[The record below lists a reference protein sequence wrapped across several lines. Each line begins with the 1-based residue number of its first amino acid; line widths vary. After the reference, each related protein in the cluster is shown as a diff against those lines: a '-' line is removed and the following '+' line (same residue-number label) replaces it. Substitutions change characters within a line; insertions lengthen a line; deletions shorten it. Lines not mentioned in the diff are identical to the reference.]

1 MIFVICAITKLV
13 FNLIIFIMLTKKL
26 KLSTLSEALLKDKEM
41 GSLYGGDRTCDCS
54 CYYQGQPGG
63 SSSSSNIGDYGGDSV
78 QGCNQY
84 HYNPGSYPS
93 AESLIASNGGPTIKP

>member
-1 MIFVICAITKLV
+1 
-13 FNLIIFIMLTKKL
+13 MLTKKL

-41 GSLYGGDRTCDCS
+41 GSLYGGGRDCNCS

-63 SSSSSNIGDYGGDSV
+63 ASSEQNKNANYNIGDYGGDSV

-84 HYNPGSYPS
+84 HYSPS
-93 AESLIASNGGPTIKP
+93 GHLSPEVLIAFNGDTINKP